1 MIFKTDG
8 SFAAVVCRVICW
20 GLRTCYPRH
29 LYSSSSSLSSASTD
43 VNERA
48 CVIIPILLAQ
58 TDVNKGNSQKLQI
71 DERISQVPV
80 LCIIVVW
87 KADL

>member
-1 MIFKTDG
+1 MMVASMF
-8 SFAAVVCRVICW
+8 
-20 GLRTCYPRH
+20 
-29 LYSSSSSLSSASTD
+29 STD
-43 VNERA
+43 A
-48 CVIIPILLAQ
+48 ALSML
-58 TDVNKGNSQKLQI
+58 VNKGNSQKLQI